1 MLCIGKLSEILNIKD
16 EIKVILTDLG
26 VITDTTTFEEY
37 PAIIEQL
44 VVK

>member
-1 MLCIGKLSEILNIKD
+1 MSYMDELVQIANIKD
-16 EIKVILTDLG
+16 EIKVILTNLG